1 MVITNNGTSANL
13 CFSCVESL
21 FCLPLSLRVLGRFAV
36 FIIHFSFKVL
46 FPLSPL
52 GPLYFPL
59 LHSHPLFFLP
69 FDFQAVRYIE
79 LLPPEKRP
87 VAGTEGAVYRRQQMA
102 RQLPEHDQ
110 DPSKCHELSPAE
122 VKKMQQFVRKYKE
135 EALGVGDVL
144 LPEEM
149 ALVQAGGTPGTG
161 VEVGGVSGVRGP
173 GSGPGAPA
181 GTAGGGAGSGFRAGN
196 EASGELSFGHLG
208 PNGVAVGAGGTGR
221 GLGQSAEFGPTG
233 GATGTT
239 STAGAMGAAGQPQQ
253 NFVSNL
259 FNFFQKFF
267 LTYLSFE
274 FWIVVF
280 N

>member
-1 MVITNNGTSANL
+1 MVSSYI
-13 CFSCVESL
+13 F
-21 FCLPLSLRVLGRFAV
+21 
-36 FIIHFSFKVL
+36 FKVL
-46 FPLSPL
+46 FALRLSL
-52 GPLYFPL
+52 IGPLYFPL
-59 LHSHPLFFLP
+59 LPSHSLLYLFSFFP

-149 ALVQAGGTPGTG
+149 ALVQAEGKPGTG

-181 GTAGGGAGSGFRAGN
+181 GAGGGGAGSGVRPGN
-196 EASGELSFGHLG
+196 AAAAAASGAVMVG
-208 PNGVAVGAGGTGR
+208 PGATGPA
-221 GLGQSAEFGPTG
+221 LGQSAEFGPTG
-233 GATGTT
+233 GAIGTN
-239 STAGAMGAAGQPQQ
+239 STAGAMGAAGRPQQ

-259 FNFFQKFF
+259 FHFF
-267 LTYLSFE
+267 
-274 FWIVVF
+274 
-280 N
+280 

>member
-1 MVITNNGTSANL
+1 M
-13 CFSCVESL
+13 
-21 FCLPLSLRVLGRFAV
+21 FCLPLCLRVLGRLDV
-36 FIIHFSFKVL
+36 FIIRFCFKVL
-46 FPLSPL
+46 FAGRLSRIGCFSSPCSTL
-52 GPLYFPL
+52 IL
-59 LHSHPLFFLP
+59 SIFFLP
-69 FDFQAVRYIE
+69 FNFQAVRYIE

-122 VKKMQQFVRKYKE
+122 VKKMQQFVRRYKQ

-149 ALVQAGGTPGTG
+149 VLVQAGGKPGAG

-181 GTAGGGAGSGFRAGN
+181 GTAGGGSAAGPRSGN
-196 EASGELSFGHLG
+196 AS
-208 PNGVAVGAGGTGR
+208 GAGGVVVVGPGGAGS
-221 GLGQSAEFGPTG
+221 GLGQSSEFGPTG

-239 STAGAMGAAGQPQQ
+239 STAGAMGAAVPQQ
-253 NFVSNL
+253 NFVSL
-259 FNFFQKFF
+259 FLFFFFFQHF
-267 LTYLSFE
+267 
-274 FWIVVF
+274 
-280 N
+280 